1 MFVKFTTLTSGKLAC
16 HTGCR
21 SFSRYVPMTSRVS
34 GFQELSSM
42 VDGATST
49 GQARPGSHAGLAS
62 ASYVKWKHFR
72 ADKFKTV
79 EDAS

>member
-21 SFSRYVPMTSRVS
+21 SLSRYVPMTSRVS

-49 GQARPGSHAGLAS
+49 GQARPGCRILVKNYWKVHARDWHQHLM
-62 ASYVKWKHFR
+62 
-72 ADKFKTV
+72 
-79 EDAS
+79 